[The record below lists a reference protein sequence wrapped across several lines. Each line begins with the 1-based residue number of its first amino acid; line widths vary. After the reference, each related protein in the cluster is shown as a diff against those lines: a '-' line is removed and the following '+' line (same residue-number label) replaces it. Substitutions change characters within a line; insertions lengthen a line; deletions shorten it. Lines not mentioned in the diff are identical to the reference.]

1 MFATRKQLGEN
12 VIIFV
17 NIWLNCPE
25 ALKMALTNSW
35 WEILRLLRSKSHE
48 NFKNFLEFCFIIG
61 TIKVKFY
68 SEVRAKTK

>member
-17 NIWLNCPE
+17 NIWLNCPG

-35 WEILRLLRSKSHE
+35 WEIFRILRSKSHE
-48 NFKNFLEFCFIIG
+48 NMENFEKFFYIIDW
-61 TIKVKFY
+61 IKVNFY
-68 SEVRAKTK
+68 CEVRAKTK